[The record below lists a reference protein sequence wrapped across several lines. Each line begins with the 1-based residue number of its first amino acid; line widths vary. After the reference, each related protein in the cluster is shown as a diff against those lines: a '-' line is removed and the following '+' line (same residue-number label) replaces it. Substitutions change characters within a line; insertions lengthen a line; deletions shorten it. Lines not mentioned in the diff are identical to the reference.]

1 MGAQI
6 SIKPGF
12 WYEPK
17 IVNVSHC
24 ALLVNLE
31 PSSTPSSRNLDFEYY
46 VPRLKIPPPL
56 DLWPMVSC
64 QEFSKP
70 HLAPQAENVG
80 GLQSFPLDESS
91 VYLHN
96 QHHHHL
102 HHAIQHNCNTAAAQA
117 EATRDPT
124 ASPSQSR
131 SHRRNVS
138 APHVP
143 KRTVSRLTSLENNV
157 NLNNNN
163 STTVKHH
170 QSSPS
175 RRVMTTP
182 VTSAGKEFFRIF
194 PNFSEFF
201 SLS

>member
-1 MGAQI
+1 MSQKL
-6 SIKPGF
+6 SMFP
-12 WYEPK
+12 
-17 IVNVSHC
+17 HC

-96 QHHHHL
+96 NQHHHHL
-102 HHAIQHNCNTAAAQA
+102 HHAIQHNHNCNTAAAQA

-124 ASPSQSR
+124 ANPSQSR

-182 VTSAGKEFFRIF
+182 VASAGKEFSAR
-194 PNFSEFF
+194 NFSDFF
-201 SLS
+201 SLA